1 MTTATTTTKHVDQQC
16 QQQED
21 VVVVI
26 VPLPA
31 QGHLHAS
38 LELARRLSSNLPVY
52 YVSTTAHVHQAQ
64 LRARDWDPLKSTPN
78 LIFSEFHVS
87 FDIPPPNPNACIKFP
102 SQLVPAFNSSLQLR
116 EPVTDLVRKMA
127 RISRK
132 VVVIHDFLTSYVV
145 QEVPKIPNTECYC
158 LHTVSAF
165 VVFSYIWDAVKP
177 VVPPEVEVVLKQ
189 LPSLEG
195 CNSPELEEF
204 AQKQIDARVY
214 GAGNIFS
221 TSRVI
226 EGLYLDLLEKMS
238 GHKDFKHWALGPFNP
253 VELETPT
260 TVVNRHY
267 SLEWLDKQPV
277 NSVIFVSFGSTTSLS
292 EEEIKELA
300 FGLEQSQQQFIWVLR
315 DADKGDIFSGDVR
328 KCQLPEGYEERVL
341 ERGLVMRDWAPQLE
355 ILGHVSTGG
364 FMSHCGWNSCM
375 ESISMGVPIAAW
387 PMHSDQPRNA
397 LMITEGLKIGISVR
411 EWEKRNEVVNAE
423 TVEKAVRTLMMS
435 PEGEEMKK
443 RAVELKE
450 AVKLSVMEGGV
461 TQKDMES
468 FVAHITR

>member
-1 MTTATTTTKHVDQQC
+1 MATVDQHC
-16 QQQED
+16 QQHD

-38 LELARRLSSNLPVY
+38 LELARRLSSAHNLPVY
-52 YVSTTAHVHQAQ
+52 YVSTAAHVRQAQ
-64 LRARDWDPLKSTPN
+64 SRARGWDPLKTPN
-78 LIFSEFHVS
+78 LKFSEFEVS
-87 FDIPPPNPNACIKFP
+87 FDIPPPNPNASIKFP
-102 SQLVPAFNSSLQLR
+102 SQLVPAFNSSLHLR
-116 EPVTDLVRKMA
+116 EPVAELVKKMA
-127 RISRK
+127 RISTK

-145 QEVPKIPNTECYC
+145 QDVPKIPNTECYC

-165 VVFSYIWDAVKP
+165 VVFSYVWDAVKP
-177 VVPPEVEVVLKQ
+177 HVPLEAEVVLKQ

-204 AQKQIDARVY
+204 AQKQIDARIY

-226 EGLYLDLLEKMS
+226 EGLYIDLLETMS
-238 GHKDFKHWALGPFNP
+238 GKQWALGPFNP
-253 VELETPT
+253 VELEIPT
-260 TVVNRHY
+260 TAINRHY

-300 FGLEQSQQQFIWVLR
+300 IGLEQSQQRFIWVLR
-315 DADKGDIFSGDVR
+315 DADKGDIFTGDVR
-328 KCQLPEGYEERVL
+328 KCQLPEGYEERVS

-397 LMITEGLKIGISVR
+397 VMITEGLKIGISVR
-411 EWEKRNEVVNAE
+411 EWEKRNEVVPAE
-423 TVEKAVRTLMMS
+423 TVEKAVRTLMAS
-435 PEGEEMKK
+435 PEGEEMRQ
-443 RAVELKE
+443 RAAELKE

-461 TQKDMES
+461 TQKEMES